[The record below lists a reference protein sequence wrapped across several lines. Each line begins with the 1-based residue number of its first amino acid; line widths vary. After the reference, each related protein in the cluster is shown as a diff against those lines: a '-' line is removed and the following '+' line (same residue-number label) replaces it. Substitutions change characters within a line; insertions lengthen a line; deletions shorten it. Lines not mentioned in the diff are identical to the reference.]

1 MDPFVF
7 LIVLFSAVLHA
18 LWNSMA
24 SKYKNKNVSIPAIV
38 YGHVPACIIAVIVLP
53 LPSVDSIPY
62 IILSA
67 IIHQGYQN
75 FLLVAYQTG
84 KFTTVYPV
92 ARGFGPLVATLIS
105 IFILGVYLKIY
116 TLISILLI
124 STGIMLIGLF
134 SKSVIK
140 NYKILYTS
148 LATGIF
154 IGIYSIVDGYGARAS
169 GSAVSYMS
177 WVFILSA
184 LIFPIVLRIRNQKN
198 ILKKTLTEG
207 KFIFWVGG
215 FLSYLAYIRNGSRRD
230 RPKRRAPCVPAD
242 GLREVFIFQ
251 LQEKTGSKEKAKADH
266 RQGNQIPA
274 RDRYRRLRH

>member
-1 MDPFVF
+1 MDFYVF
-7 LIVLFSAVLHA
+7 FIVLFSAVLHA

-215 FLSYLAYIRNGSRRD
+215 FLSYLAYMITVWAFT
-230 RPKRRAPCVPAD
+230 KAPIPIVSA
-242 GLREVFIFQ
+242 LRESSILIAIFIGYFY
-251 LQEKTGSKEKAKADH
+251 LKEKINFYKVISILLIFS
-266 RQGNQIPA
+266 GVIG
-274 RDRYRRLRH
+274 LKLF

>member
-1 MDPFVF
+1 MELYVF

-75 FLLVAYQTG
+75 FLLVAYQSG

-105 IFILGVYLKIY
+105 IFVLGIYLKTY

-124 STGIMLIGLF
+124 SSGIMLIGLF

-154 IGIYSIVDGYGARAS
+154 IGIYSIIDGYGARAS
-169 GSAVSYMS
+169 GSAISYMS

-184 LIFPIVLRIRNQKN
+184 LIFPLVLRFRNQKN
-198 ILKKTLTEG
+198 ILRKTLSEG
-207 KFIFWVGG
+207 KTIFWLGG
-215 FLSYLAYIRNGSRRD
+215 FFSYIAYVITVWAFT
-230 RPKRRAPCVPAD
+230 KAPIPIVSA
-242 GLREVFIFQ
+242 LRESSILVAMFIGYFF
-251 LQEKTGSKEKAKADH
+251 LKEKINTYKIISIILIFS
-266 RQGNQIPA
+266 GVIG
-274 RDRYRRLRH
+274 LKLF

>member
-38 YGHVPACIIAVIVLP
+38 YGHVPACMIAVIVLP
-53 LPSVDSIPY
+53 LPSADSIPY

-92 ARGFGPLVATLIS
+92 ARGFGPLVATIIS
-105 IFILGVYLKIY
+105 IFVLGIYLKTY

-124 STGIMLIGLF
+124 SSGIMLIGLF
-134 SKSVIK
+134 SKSVIN

-154 IGIYSIVDGYGARAS
+154 IGIYSIIDGYGARIS
-169 GSAVSYMS
+169 ESAISYMS

-184 LIFPIVLRIRNQKN
+184 LIFPLVLRLRNQKN
-198 ILKKTLTEG
+198 ILRKTLTEG
-207 KFIFWVGG
+207 KTIFWLGG
-215 FLSYLAYIRNGSRRD
+215 FFSYIAYVITVWAFT
-230 RPKRRAPCVPAD
+230 KAPIPIVSA
-242 GLREVFIFQ
+242 LRESSILVAMFIGYFF
-251 LQEKTGSKEKAKADH
+251 LKEKINTYKIISIILIFS
-266 RQGNQIPA
+266 GVIG
-274 RDRYRRLRH
+274 LKLF

>member
-53 LPSVDSIPY
+53 LPSADSIPY

-75 FLLVAYQTG
+75 FLLVAYQSG

-105 IFILGVYLKIY
+105 IFVLGIYLKTY

-124 STGIMLIGLF
+124 SSGIMLIGLF
-134 SKSVIK
+134 SKSVIN

-154 IGIYSIVDGYGARAS
+154 IGIYSIIDGYGARIS
-169 GSAVSYMS
+169 ESAISYMS

-184 LIFPIVLRIRNQKN
+184 LIFPLVLRLRNQKN
-198 ILKKTLTEG
+198 ILRKTLTEG
-207 KFIFWVGG
+207 KTIFWLGG
-215 FLSYLAYIRNGSRRD
+215 FFSYIAYVITVWAFT
-230 RPKRRAPCVPAD
+230 KAPIPIVSA
-242 GLREVFIFQ
+242 LRESSILVAMFIGYFF
-251 LQEKTGSKEKAKADH
+251 LKEKINTYKIVSIILIFS
-266 RQGNQIPA
+266 GVIG
-274 RDRYRRLRH
+274 LKLF